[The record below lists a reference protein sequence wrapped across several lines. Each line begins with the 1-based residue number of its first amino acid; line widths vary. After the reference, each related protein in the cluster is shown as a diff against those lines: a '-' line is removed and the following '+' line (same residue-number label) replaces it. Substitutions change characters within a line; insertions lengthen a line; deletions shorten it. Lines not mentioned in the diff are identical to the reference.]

1 MCFVPTRRLPHLA
14 VPRLDLPPV
23 EMSQLAALA
32 SQSLAGFYSSS
43 ASIPESTRFEV
54 TTVH

>member
-32 SQSLAGFYSSS
+32 SQSLAQFYSSS